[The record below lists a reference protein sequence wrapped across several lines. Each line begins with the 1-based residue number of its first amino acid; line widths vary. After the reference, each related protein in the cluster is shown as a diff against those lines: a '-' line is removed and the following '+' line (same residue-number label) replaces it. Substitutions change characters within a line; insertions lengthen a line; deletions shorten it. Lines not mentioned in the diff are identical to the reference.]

1 MINKDSI
8 IVRKDLETDFVVRY
22 VDTENKVYEVE
33 Y

>member
-22 VDTENKVYEVE
+22 VGTENRIYEVV
-33 Y
+33 